1 MSCGLQAVD
10 ALGKPGEADAAPL
23 EKPRAAPQD
32 FALLGPRDRAFSADR
47 LEGAH
52 LRRCRAALE
61 RRIHDG
67 LRERMLGGALRRGGY
82 FEQLLLAPFLHYDL
96 SNGGAPLGPLAVFF
110 GKDFFPLAV
119 APEHP
124 PRCD

>member
-10 ALGKPGEADAAPL
+10 ALGKPGEADAATV
-23 EKPRAAPQD
+23 EKTRAAHQD
-32 FALLGPRDRAFSADR
+32 FALLGPRDHAFSADR

-96 SNGGAPLGPLAVFF
+96 SDGGGARRACACFVLKQSLFDVRE
-110 GKDFFPLAV
+110 L
-119 APEHP
+119 
-124 PRCD
+124 